1 MTGAAGRFAT
11 PLRFATV
18 GAATAALYAL
28 LFAGFS
34 GLGLATAA
42 ANLGAY
48 VLAVL
53 FQFAGQRSFT
63 FRAAG
68 PVPRMAARFAATNA
82 AGLAVSTGLALLL
95 RDGIGAGAL
104 ATGVAV
110 SLALAGSN
118 WFALRLWVFR
128 P

>member
-1 MTGAAGRFAT
+1 MSCAAGRFAM

-34 GLGLATAA
+34 GAGLATAA
-42 ANLGAY
+42 ANLAAY

-53 FQFAGQRSFT
+53 FQFTGHRHFT

-68 PVPRMAARFAATNA
+68 AVPRMAVRFAATNA
-82 AGLAVSTGLALLL
+82 AGLAFSTGLALLL
-95 RDGIGAGAL
+95 RDGIGAGAIV
-104 ATGVAV
+104 TGVVV
-110 SLALAGSN
+110 SLALAGAN
-118 WFALRLWVFR
+118 WFAMRLWVFR
-128 P
+128 T